1 MHKIVV
7 YKLIEDFYREN
18 YTKFVNI
25 TRGRAGSHHNAEDV
39 VQEAFTRALQYH
51 RSFNPA
57 ITSFDTWFSR
67 ILQNSL
73 RNQNQDR
80 RAQGMVYDTR
90 TDGLATHTPNAY
102 LQRFLTEIK
111 TDIAAL
117 DVRKQEVMNLSFF
130 MGYTTTD
137 ISRIV
142 NMSVGAVRTMI
153 HRFREE
159 LRLKY
164 GKGVHS

>member
-1 MHKIVV
+1 M
-7 YKLIEDFYREN
+7 
-18 YTKFVNI
+18 
-25 TRGRAGSHHNAEDV
+25 
-39 VQEAFTRALQYH
+39 QEAFTRALKYH

-57 ITSFDTWFSR
+57 ITSFDAWFSR
-67 ILQNSL
+67 ILNNSL
-73 RNQNQDR
+73 RNHTQDR

-90 TDGLATHTPNAY
+90 TDALSTHTPNAF
-102 LQRFLTEIK
+102 LQRFLTEIR
-111 TDIAAL
+111 TDIEAL
-117 DVRKQEVMNLSFF
+117 DERKQEVMNLSFF